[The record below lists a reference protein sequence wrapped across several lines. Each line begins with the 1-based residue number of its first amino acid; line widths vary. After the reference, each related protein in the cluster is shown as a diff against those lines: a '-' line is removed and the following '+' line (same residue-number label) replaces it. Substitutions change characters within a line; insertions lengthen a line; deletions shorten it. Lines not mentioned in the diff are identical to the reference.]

1 MARGSDKARNVRA
14 GDVNTT
20 GLVAVKPPV
29 QEAVV
34 VESTDNTAEVER
46 VASRDAVRAGRQ
58 ALSVLYKPHA
68 DPDLEAAKRR

>member
-1 MARGSDKARNVRA
+1 MARGSDKAKLVRA
-14 GDVNTT
+14 GEVNTT

-29 QEAVV
+29 QESVV
-34 VESTDNTAEVER
+34 VEGSDTTPEEER